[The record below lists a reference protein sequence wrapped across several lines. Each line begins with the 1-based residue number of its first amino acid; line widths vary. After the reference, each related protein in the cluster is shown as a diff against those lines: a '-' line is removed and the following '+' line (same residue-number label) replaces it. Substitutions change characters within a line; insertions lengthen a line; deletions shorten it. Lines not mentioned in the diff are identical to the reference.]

1 MHLIPEALVL
11 DIQRMSTEDGPGL
24 RTTVF
29 LKGCS
34 LRCAWCH
41 NPESISAQPVI
52 QWSSVKCIGCGSC
65 RAVCDRGAIGHDPE
79 QITIDGERCTLC
91 LACINECPSG
101 ALNLKGE
108 RYQAARLLHELL
120 KDRAYFGTDGG
131 ITISGGEPLLQS
143 EVVLWLLR
151 ELKKEGLQTALDT
164 AGLVPIANLLKVLPY
179 CDLLLYDIKLIDSAR
194 HRELTGSGSEK
205 ILENLLAAAAFLGEQ
220 GKRLW
225 IRTPIIPGAT
235 DYAANIAAI
244 GAFIAENLAGQIERW
259 ELCAFNNLCENKY
272 RLLGLPWLYKDAGLM
287 SRMQMDELT
296 RVGVNELKN
305 TAVRV
310 TWTGATK
317 PEVEEV
323 IN

>member
-34 LRCAWCH
+34 LHCAWCH

-65 RAVCDRGAIGHDPE
+65 RAVCAHNAIKHDLE
-79 QITIDGERCTLC
+79 EITIDGGRCALC
-91 LACINECPSG
+91 LTCISECPSG

-108 RYQAARLLHELL
+108 RYELTRLLKELL

-143 EVVLWLLR
+143 EAVLWLLR
-151 ELKKEGLQTALDT
+151 ELKKERLQTALDT
-164 AGLVPIANLLKVLPY
+164 AGLVPKVNLLKVLPY
-179 CDLLLYDIKLIDSAR
+179 CDLLLYDIKMVDSVR

-205 ILENLLAAAAFLGEQ
+205 ILENLLAAVAFMREQ

-235 DYAANIAAI
+235 DNAANIAAI
-244 GAFIAENLAGQIERW
+244 GAFIAENLSGQVERW

-272 RLLGLPWLYKDAGLM
+272 RLLGLPWPYKEAGLM

-296 RVGVNELKN
+296 WAGMNELKN
-305 TAVRV
+305 TAVQV
-310 TWTGATK
+310 IWTGAVK
-317 PEVEEV
+317 PEAEEV

>member
-29 LKGCS
+29 FKGCS

-65 RAVCDRGAIGHDPE
+65 RAVCDQDAIRHDLE
-79 QITIDGERCTLC
+79 QITIDVDRCTRC

-108 RYQAARLLHELL
+108 RYEATRLLKELL

-143 EVVLWLLR
+143 EAALWLLR

-164 AGLVPIANLLKVLPY
+164 AGLVPLSDLLAVLPY

-205 ILENLLAAAAFLGEQ
+205 ILENLMAAAVFMEEQ
-220 GKRLW
+220 EKRLW

-235 DYAANIAAI
+235 DSAANIAAI
-244 GAFIAENLAGQIERW
+244 GAFIAENLADLVERW

-272 RLLGLPWLYKDAGLM
+272 RLLGLPWPYKDTGLM

-296 RVGVNELKN
+296 RAGMNELKN
-305 TAVRV
+305 TAVKV
-310 TWTGATK
+310 IWTGATK
-317 PEVEEV
+317 PEAEEV